1 MGCNGVKSNPRI
13 VLWPAQPAGGRC
25 TRRRGSGIRTP
36 MSTTAAG
43 ARESSRAFVVVSAAQ
58 CSIAFALNFMFVF
71 LPFYIRSVSP
81 MDEAATLRWTGLILG
96 AASATATVGSTFWG
110 SLSDR
115 YSPKGLFERGL
126 ISHAILVIL
135 MAFTTDVRLLLAIRI
150 VQGFL
155 GGISTIGLII
165 VSAVSSEEQLPRRLG
180 TYQAALTLGQ
190 IFGPPLGAVGAELLG
205 FRGAFLASGV
215 ILCGVYLFSRLAL
228 ARIPPC
234 PRKPG
239 GETVPRRQ
247 VLAAWGI
254 SLVATMHIVFLPS
267 ILPAILR
274 SFEIPEPQR
283 LVTAGVIVFAY
294 GLTSAAGSYGWSRL
308 AGRYPTGRLILLAAG
323 GASACQLLLA
333 CGTDVTT
340 FTVIRMAQTGCAAG
354 IFPLVLAEVVGRTR
368 GSTIGVINTARFAGM
383 ALGPVTA
390 TFILAHADLVTLYV
404 VLAAGLALAAAGSRL
419 GGWSQEARAR

>member
-1 MGCNGVKSNPRI
+1 MFSN
-13 VLWPAQPAGGRC
+13 
-25 TRRRGSGIRTP
+25 T
-36 MSTTAAG
+36 AG
-43 ARESSRAFVVVSAAQ
+43 AREGGQDFLAVSTAQ
-58 CSIAFALNFMFVF
+58 FSIAFALNFMFVF

-96 AASATATVGSTFWG
+96 AASATATFGSAFWG
-110 SLSDR
+110 GLSDR
-115 YSPKGLFERGL
+115 YSPKALFERGL
-126 ISHAILVIL
+126 ISHAILVVL

-180 TYQAALTLGQ
+180 TYQSVLTLGQ
-190 IFGPPLGAVGAELLG
+190 IFGPPLGAAGAELLG

-215 ILCGVYLFSRLAL
+215 ILFGIYLFSHFAL
-228 ARIPPC
+228 TRIPPR
-234 PRKPG
+234 PRTLG
-239 GETVPRRQ
+239 GDAVPRRQ
-247 VLAAWGI
+247 VLAAWGV

-274 SFEIPEPQR
+274 DFGTPEPQR

-294 GLTSAAGSYGWSRL
+294 GLASAAGSYGWSRL
-308 AGRYPTGRLILLAAG
+308 AGRYPAGRLILLAAG

-333 CGTDVTT
+333 LGTDVTT

-354 IFPLVLAEVVGRTR
+354 VFPLVLAEVAGRSR

-390 TFILAHADLVTLYV
+390 TFILAHGDLLTLYV
-404 VLAAGLALAAAGSRL
+404 VLAVGLALAAAGSRL
-419 GGWSQEARAR
+419 CGRSREVRAG

>member
-1 MGCNGVKSNPRI
+1 MGCNGVKSNPRM
-13 VLWPAQPAGGRC
+13 VLWPAQPAGDRYTC
-25 TRRRGSGIRTP
+25 RPGSGIRAP
-36 MSTTAAG
+36 MSTAAAG
-43 ARESSRAFVVVSAAQ
+43 TREGSRDFLAVCTAQ
-58 CSIAFALNFMFVF
+58 FSIAFALNFMFVF

-81 MDEAATLRWTGLILG
+81 MDEAATLRWTGLVLG
-96 AASATATVGSTFWG
+96 AASATATFGSAFWG
-110 SLSDR
+110 GLSDR
-115 YSPKGLFERGL
+115 YSPKALFERGL

-135 MAFTTDVRLLLAIRI
+135 MAFTTDVRFLLAIRI

-180 TYQAALTLGQ
+180 TYQSVLTLGQ
-190 IFGPPLGAVGAELLG
+190 IFGPPLGAAGAELLG

-215 ILCGVYLFSRLAL
+215 ILFGVYLFSHLAL

-234 PRKPG
+234 PRKLG
-239 GETVPRRQ
+239 GETVPRGQ

-274 SFEIPEPQR
+274 GFEIPEPQR

-294 GLTSAAGSYGWSRL
+294 GLASAAGSYGWSRL
-308 AGRYPTGRLILLAAG
+308 AGRYPASRLILLAAS

-333 CGTDVTT
+333 LGTDVTT
-340 FTVIRMAQTGCAAG
+340 FTLIRMAQTGCAAG
-354 IFPLVLAEVVGRTR
+354 VFPLVLAEVAGRSR
-368 GSTIGVINTARFAGM
+368 GGTIGVINTARFAGM

-419 GGWSQEARAR
+419 TGRSREARAR

>member
-1 MGCNGVKSNPRI
+1 
-13 VLWPAQPAGGRC
+13 
-25 TRRRGSGIRTP
+25 
-36 MSTTAAG
+36 
-43 ARESSRAFVVVSAAQ
+43 
-58 CSIAFALNFMFVF
+58 
-71 LPFYIRSVSP
+71 
-81 MDEAATLRWTGLILG
+81 
-96 AASATATVGSTFWG
+96 
-110 SLSDR
+110 
-115 YSPKGLFERGL
+115 
-126 ISHAILVIL
+126 

-180 TYQAALTLGQ
+180 TYQSVLTLGQ
-190 IFGPPLGAVGAELLG
+190 IFGPPLGAAGAELLG

-215 ILCGVYLFSRLAL
+215 ILFGVYLFSHLAL
-228 ARIPPC
+228 TRIPPR
-234 PRKPG
+234 PRKLG
-239 GETVPRRQ
+239 GDAVPRRQ

-274 SFEIPEPQR
+274 GFGTPEPQR

-294 GLTSAAGSYGWSRL
+294 GLASAAGSYGWSRL
-308 AGRYPTGRLILLAAG
+308 AGRYPAGGLILLAAG

-333 CGTDVTT
+333 LGTDVTT
-340 FTVIRMAQTGCAAG
+340 FTLIRMAQTGCAAG
-354 IFPLVLAEVVGRTR
+354 VFPLVLAEVAGRSR

-390 TFILAHADLVTLYV
+390 TFILAHGDLLTLYM
-404 VLAAGLALAAAGSRL
+404 VLAVGLALAAAGSRL
-419 GGWSQEARAR
+419 CGRSREVRAG